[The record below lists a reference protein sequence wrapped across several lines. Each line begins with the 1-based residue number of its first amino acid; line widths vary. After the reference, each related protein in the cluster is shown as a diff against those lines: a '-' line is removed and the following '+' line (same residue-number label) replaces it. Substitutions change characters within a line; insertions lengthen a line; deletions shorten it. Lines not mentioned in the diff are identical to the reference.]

1 MLNTDANS
9 DKFKNNYFSA
19 FSYSKSIEISVDFA
33 PNFILSDDY
42 ISSVFP
48 AGSKLMSCIVEIN
61 KCLFVVPDSAAGE
74 DQAERSNK
82 IISDL
87 KEHKEI
93 LGARPEADTALA
105 VGAAAPSTE
114 TQSASQFDP
123 WHLKQV
129 QADEAWKLV
138 ENQEEW
144 YGIGMVDWGVNCEVL
159 HPGTK
164 EESRPCFNFGS
175 NEDKTTAQP

>member
-1 MLNTDANS
+1 M
-9 DKFKNNYFSA
+9 
-19 FSYSKSIEISVDFA
+19 
-33 PNFILSDDY
+33 FI
-42 ISSVFP
+42 
-48 AGSKLMSCIVEIN
+48 CE
-61 KCLFVVPDSAAGE
+61 PDSAAGE

-123 WHLKQV
+123 
-129 QADEAWKLV
+129 
-138 ENQEEW
+138 
-144 YGIGMVDWGVNCEVL
+144 GI
-159 HPGTK
+159 
-164 EESRPCFNFGS
+164 
-175 NEDKTTAQP
+175 